1 MSLMS
6 QEKED
11 SMSYLEM
18 ALRAAKEMD
27 ELANCPRY
35 DRTTV
40 ATKATS
46 ATKASFAQEMPEGVR
61 LLEGNPKPAPV
72 VLTHMAVVNDVESFI
87 ADTLT
92 QLGKALRSK
101 PEPETS
107 RKLRD
112 LVDALEQ
119 CGVVVKISG
128 VGSPSGGKP

>member
-1 MSLMS
+1 MS

-46 ATKASFAQEMPEGVR
+46 ATKAS
-61 LLEGNPKPAPV
+61 
-72 VLTHMAVVNDVESFI
+72 
-87 ADTLT
+87 
-92 QLGKALRSK
+92 K